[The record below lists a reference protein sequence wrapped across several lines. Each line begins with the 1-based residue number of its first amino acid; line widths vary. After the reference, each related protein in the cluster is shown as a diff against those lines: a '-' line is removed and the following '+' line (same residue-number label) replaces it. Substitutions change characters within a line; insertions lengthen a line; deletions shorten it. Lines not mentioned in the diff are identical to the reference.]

1 MPPEKPIEEAID
13 AGLFAH
19 LVQLAAFELDED
31 QAEYLRGELN
41 KQLKAIDE
49 LEAIPLDEATPI
61 TSHGVPYTPQNTPP
75 VRDDEWGPYPHPD
88 AILGQA
94 PQTEERYIV
103 VPDIPHTEL
112 E

>member
-61 TSHGVPYTPQNTPP
+61 TSHGVPYTPQNTAP
-75 VRDDEWGPYPHPD
+75 VRYDEWSPYPHPD